1 MKGESEMSPAE
12 SNRSSQP
19 QLHLRETSIETVSE
33 FDNKEHHLQVY
44 KKKKKKIIAAMG
56 LGRLLRINYAK

>member
-44 KKKKKKIIAAMG
+44 KKKKKK
-56 LGRLLRINYAK
+56 NYSSNGAGEVTKNQLC